1 MADVLSLSA
10 KTIESHRAAALRK
23 LNLATTAD
31 LIRYAVRN
39 NLVDHRSILA
49 QPTPARAWKAA
60 FWLDSTRL

>member
-39 NLVDHRSILA
+39 NLVDH
-49 QPTPARAWKAA
+49 
-60 FWLDSTRL
+60 